1 MALQQ
6 KDLILSETAD
16 LGDFD
21 FVVKNL
27 NAAHEDSPLWR
38 LHPDSTTSS
47 FSASTPPLSSSTSS
61 TPLTLPDSVATAS
74 SSSSPSSTPSTTA
87 NPSILPPSPTFL
99 SDYHKM
105 SHMAMQGPDRPS
117 AYAQELSAQL
127 HVQRPSD
134 GRMVQ
139 LVSCQPQYQ
148 ADDLGLLVFCS
159 ILPALVF
166 GTGLLAEVDLEYRAI
181 IRGGGSGSR
190 RSTTRECVQGSG
202 KGLNGVGGG
211 DVNVARDD
219 EDEGSKYAA
228 GGGVSF
234 ALALDIFGTTVEAVQ
249 ELSSTSGA
257 ISSGSVDISRQLEDG
272 WIGNPS
278 GSVKEGAEETISNSE
293 HISQTTELPSGVDN
307 VEVENCLVS
316 AITDPSE
323 DENGATT
330 ASAST
335 QSSADVPHGAANDIA
350 AGCDKVCAEKVAQLK
365 PALKGSSPRPS
376 GLRVKWAADVYD
388 PIPSLISHTVGR
400 RNQRKIYSRR
410 QRNEHAGKG
419 KHGKGSKSSKSSKKS
434 SKENVSEKVPTRE
447 AEKSPASCPA
457 ASSQDKLCESTGE
470 RANVQDVVKEDTET
484 AVLEKDDSLE
494 DDGWSIVVPK
504 SHGRRSGVGAHS
516 PSSSPPLASCSPPNK
531 DFTLASIESLETTS
545 ITVLDAEECL
555 PSSSKPD
562 GVSLFVKVGSSGL
575 EEDNQLFSPESTLEN
590 PVFTSREG
598 SPELSSSPPASV
610 NLLERA
616 GTSVFIQEHQSDVKQ
631 RSSMHKSSSLLA
643 KVSMERLAGATALA
657 HGKVQEGRRLIF
669 SAYMSARKHGMK
681 GEVARC
687 LRLIADTQT
696 GQDRLS
702 SLNAAVEGLAV
713 AGVPFEHAEAL
724 LCLAQAE
731 VQESISL
738 SGFAYTSIDIVT
750 SLEKLSYSL
759 EAPQQNARLMKAK
772 SHLRTAAGLLMT
784 ELSSSKYR
792 SCSKSVM
799 SQYNSP
805 TGRRKSNSGSK
816 KSKKPDLLE
825 EERSTL
831 SGLLGSVHELTGK
844 VGILMQ
850 QLDDANA
857 ALHAAASNE
866 DWRKGSREEAAQTV
880 EVYTVRLLKRLR
892 FTTARA
898 AMLGNIAQRIQD
910 AFFQSLEQAGCV
922 SLDTYGPASSDEEY
936 DEDDD
941 EDGDEPRSAESAAM
955 TPTGL
960 VGFGSFLRNNP
971 RTDKF
976 KVDRFHHIE
985 FWCGDATN
993 TYGRFS
999 WGLGLPLVAKSD
1011 QTTGNHKFCSFVLKA
1026 EDLALVFTAPYSEAA
1041 AITRTE
1047 PPGRKVGETGHSRNS
1062 RVPFPGF
1069 SPRAA
1074 REFSALHGLGVRAI
1088 GVRVEDVEAAY
1099 QTSVNN
1105 GAISICPPVTVTD
1118 IKPNGQGGSVTIAEV
1133 TLYGD
1138 TVLRFVNLKSFSGP
1152 FLPAFEAASNQV
1164 MSYGIFRVDHVVGN
1178 VPNLADVVRYVKG
1191 FSGFH
1196 EFTDSCASGNAGGE
1210 AGKGVGTG
1218 RGVGAGAAGFSTA
1231 AGAAGISGGAGAASA
1246 GAGNTAVT
1254 PKKKSGCPDV
1264 DPNGLGVNSTVLA
1277 NDWETVILPIM
1288 EPSPG
1293 LPYKTQVETFLEH
1306 YNGAGVQHIALMCT
1320 DIVKAV
1326 KEMKARSEMGGF
1338 AFLPRPS
1345 VKYYRELA
1353 ARVGSLISEEEMGEY
1368 EELGILVDVDAGGVL
1383 LQIFTAPIGDR

>member
-1 MALQQ
+1 MEGRMAGSH
-6 KDLILSETAD
+6 I
-16 LGDFD
+16 
-21 FVVKNL
+21 
-27 NAAHEDSPLWR
+27 EDPCISRTDPF
-38 LHPDSTTSS
+38 PSVPP
-47 FSASTPPLSSSTSS
+47 SASPPASPSA
-61 TPLTLPDSVATAS
+61 PPFAS
-74 SSSSPSSTPSTTA
+74 SSAPPSAPPSASPSASPSA
-87 NPSILPPSPTFL
+87 PPSAFPLDDSTLYRVLRCL
-99 SDYHKM
+99 SARELARAACM

-117 AYAQELSAQL
+117 AFAQELSAQL

-159 ILPALVF
+159 VLPALVF
-166 GTGLLAEVDLEYRAI
+166 GTGLLAEVDLEYRGI
-181 IRGGGSGSR
+181 IRGGGSGRRGSARDCVEGSR
-190 RSTTRECVQGSG
+190 
-202 KGLNGVGGG
+202 KGFHGVGGG
-211 DVNVARDD
+211 GVENVARDD
-219 EDEGSKYAA
+219 EDEVSPPLPAPAPGKSVQQEGSKYAA

-249 ELSSTSGA
+249 ESSSISGV

-278 GSVKEGAEETISNSE
+278 GSVKEAAEESTSNSE
-293 HISQTTELPSGVDN
+293 PVSQTTELPSGVDN
-307 VEVENCLVS
+307 VEVESYLVS

-323 DENGATT
+323 DENDATT
-330 ASAST
+330 TSAST
-335 QSSADVPHGAANDIA
+335 QSSAGAPHGVANDVA
-350 AGCDKVCAEKVAQLK
+350 AGCDKVCSEKVAHLK
-365 PALKGSSPRPS
+365 SSLKGSAPRPS
-376 GLRVKWAADVYD
+376 GLRVTWAADVYD
-388 PIPSLISHTVGR
+388 PIPSLISHTLGR

-434 SKENVSEKVPTRE
+434 SKENVSEKVPAWE
-447 AEKSPASCPA
+447 AEKPPASCPA

-484 AVLEKDDSLE
+484 AVEEKKDDSLE

-504 SHGRRSGVGAHS
+504 SHARRSGLGAHS
-516 PSSSPPLASCSPPNK
+516 PSSSPPLASCSPPKK
-531 DFTLASIESLETTS
+531 DFALASIESLETTS

-562 GVSLFVKVGSSGL
+562 GVSLFIKVGSSGL

-598 SPELSSSPPASV
+598 SPELSSSPPASI

-631 RSSMHKSSSLLA
+631 RSSTHKSSSLLA

-738 SGFAYTSIDIVT
+738 SGFAYTSIDIVA

-792 SCSKSVM
+792 SYSKSVM

-805 TGRRKSNSGSK
+805 TGRRKSSSGSK

-850 QLDDANA
+850 QLDDANV

-866 DWRKGSREEAAQTV
+866 DWRKGS
-880 EVYTVRLLKRLR
+880 L
-892 FTTARA
+892 
-898 AMLGNIAQRIQD
+898 
-910 AFFQSLEQAGCV
+910 
-922 SLDTYGPASSDEEY
+922 
-936 DEDDD
+936 
-941 EDGDEPRSAESAAM
+941 
-955 TPTGL
+955 
-960 VGFGSFLRNNP
+960 
-971 RTDKF
+971 
-976 KVDRFHHIE
+976 
-985 FWCGDATN
+985 
-993 TYGRFS
+993 
-999 WGLGLPLVAKSD
+999 
-1011 QTTGNHKFCSFVLKA
+1011 
-1026 EDLALVFTAPYSEAA
+1026 
-1041 AITRTE
+1041 
-1047 PPGRKVGETGHSRNS
+1047 
-1062 RVPFPGF
+1062 
-1069 SPRAA
+1069 
-1074 REFSALHGLGVRAI
+1074 
-1088 GVRVEDVEAAY
+1088 
-1099 QTSVNN
+1099 
-1105 GAISICPPVTVTD
+1105 
-1118 IKPNGQGGSVTIAEV
+1118 
-1133 TLYGD
+1133 
-1138 TVLRFVNLKSFSGP
+1138 
-1152 FLPAFEAASNQV
+1152 
-1164 MSYGIFRVDHVVGN
+1164 
-1178 VPNLADVVRYVKG
+1178 
-1191 FSGFH
+1191 
-1196 EFTDSCASGNAGGE
+1196 
-1210 AGKGVGTG
+1210 G
-1218 RGVGAGAAGFSTA
+1218 RGS
-1231 AGAAGISGGAGAASA
+1231 SG
-1246 GAGNTAVT
+1246 
-1254 PKKKSGCPDV
+1254 
-1264 DPNGLGVNSTVLA
+1264 
-1277 NDWETVILPIM
+1277 
-1288 EPSPG
+1288 
-1293 LPYKTQVETFLEH
+1293 
-1306 YNGAGVQHIALMCT
+1306 
-1320 DIVKAV
+1320 
-1326 KEMKARSEMGGF
+1326 
-1338 AFLPRPS
+1338 
-1345 VKYYRELA
+1345 
-1353 ARVGSLISEEEMGEY
+1353 
-1368 EELGILVDVDAGGVL
+1368 
-1383 LQIFTAPIGDR
+1383 